1 MSTNTKTQTKGA
13 AIAAGMASG
22 LMLLFGLGYRAIAA
36 KMEAPVNTT
45 PVSQEALDQLPLTIA
60 NWTGRDTPVD
70 ANIVEATDTDAH
82 VSRQY
87 VMNTGSGYVSLW
99 IASGVRARD
108 LMPHRPEVC
117 YVGSGYTLMGHGTP
131 DLSLPDGGTLPCNVM
146 EFSRGTLTNNRVLVL
161 YYYLVDGQYCRDV
174 SEWRYKLIWTQI
186 GYIAQVQVVTAITE
200 TASAEQAMRQAS
212 DFAVESAPLI
222 AGLFQGRDSD
232 QARDAIAPIDE

>member
-1 MSTNTKTQTKGA
+1 MPTNTRSRTKGA
-13 AIAAGMASG
+13 AIAAGVAAA

-36 KMEAPVNTT
+36 RMEAPVDTT
-45 PVSQEALDQLPLTIA
+45 PVSQEALNQLPLTIA

-70 ANIVEATDTDAH
+70 ANIIEATDTDAH

-87 VMNTGSGYVSLW
+87 VATTGSGSVSLW

-117 YVGSGYTLMGHGTP
+117 YTGSGYTLMRQESP
-131 DLSLPDGGTLPCNVM
+131 DLELTDGSVLPCNAM
-146 EFSRGTLTNNRVLVL
+146 EFSRGTLTSNRVLVL

-174 SEWRYKLIWTQI
+174 SEWRYKLIWTPI

-200 TASAEQAMRQAS
+200 TASADQAMRHAS
-212 DFAVESAPLI
+212 DFAIQSAPQI
-222 AGLFQGRDSD
+222 AELFRTAEAAGDRQER
-232 QARDAIAPIDE
+232 